1 MNDDQ
6 DAPRNT
12 LPSEANLAASVAA
25 AKADADGRVG
35 YRRPPRHSRFQPG
48 RSGNPRGRPPGVKSL
63 PDIVRKIAG
72 QKVTVTENG
81 RARRIPRLEAI
92 LLRAAGEA
100 SRGDPRALR
109 LLLQLTERYGG
120 ESVQTGA
127 DREVT
132 GAEDLAIL
140 RRYVPDFDDPSP
152 IGIAPEKQGDATRER

>member
-1 MNDDQ
+1 MNNEQDTSRDSLASR
-6 DAPRNT
+6 DAPAGDA
-12 LPSEANLAASVAA
+12 EAAT
-25 AKADADGRVG
+25 ADADNRVG

-63 PDIVRKIAG
+63 SDIVRKIVG

-81 RARRIPRLEAI
+81 RARRVPRLEAI

-109 LLLQLTERYGG
+109 LLLQLTERYG
-120 ESVQTGA
+120 ESVQIGA
-127 DREVT
+127 DREVA

-140 RRYVPDFDDPSP
+140 RRYLPDFDDLSP
-152 IGIAPEKQGDATRER
+152 TGTAADKDLEAKGER